1 MCSDPEFFS
10 RFSLPGNDTSAG
22 AVLYIAGTVVLT
34 AWMRRVE
41 FRRGGRAAGIATLDL
56 LSSIS
61 LAMPAL
67 AYWNA
72 NLGTRL
78 GDGVLRLL
86 FVLGLLGLLGF
97 VVHDARAMLRHPRLT
112 ERQRRRF
119 AAIGAAAVLLPST
132 LEVWWGAEAL
142 AHQHA
147 SPQELAQ
154 NRALTP
160 V

>member
-1 MCSDPEFFS
+1 MCSDPDFFS
-10 RFSLPGNDTSAG
+10 CLTLPGNDTSAG

-41 FRRGGRAAGIATLDL
+41 FRRGGRAAGIASLDL

-78 GDGVLRLL
+78 GDGLLRML
-86 FVLGLLGLLGF
+86 FVLGLLGLFGF
-97 VVHDARAMLRHPRLT
+97 VAIDARAMLRHPRLT

-132 LEVWWGAEAL
+132 LEVWWGVEAL

-147 SPQELAQ
+147 SPEELAQ
-154 NRALTP
+154 NRSLTP

>member
-1 MCSDPEFFS
+1 MTGMSLS
-10 RFSLPGNDTSAG
+10 FSLPGNDTSAG
-22 AVLYIAGTVVLT
+22 AVLYIAGTICLT
-34 AWMRRVE
+34 AWMRRAE
-41 FRRGGRAAGIATLDL
+41 FRRGGRAAGVATLDL

-72 NLGTRL
+72 NLGARL
-78 GDGVLRLL
+78 GDGLLRLM
-86 FVLGLLGLLGF
+86 FVLGLLGLFGF
-97 VVHDARAMLRHPRLT
+97 VAYDARAMLRHPRLNQ
-112 ERQRRRF
+112 RQRRRF
-119 AAIGAAAVLLPST
+119 AAIGAAAVLLPSA

-142 AHQHA
+142 AHLHA
-147 SPQELAQ
+147 SPEEIAK

>member
-1 MCSDPEFFS
+1 MNDVFGSL
-10 RFSLPGNDTSAG
+10 SLPGNDSTAG
-22 AVLYIAGTVVLT
+22 AVLYIAGTICLT

-41 FRRGGRAAGIATLDL
+41 FRQGGRAAGVATLDL

-61 LAMPAL
+61 LALPAL

-72 NLGTRL
+72 QLGARL
-78 GDGVLRLL
+78 GDGLLRLL
-86 FVLGLLGLLGF
+86 FVLGVLGLFGF
-97 VVHDARAMLRHPRLT
+97 VAVDARAMLRHPRLN

-119 AAIGAAAVLLPST
+119 AAIGAAAVLLPSS
-132 LEVWWGAEAL
+132 LEVWWAAEAL

-147 SPQELAQ
+147 SPEELAQ
-154 NRALTP
+154 NRCLTP

>member
-1 MCSDPEFFS
+1 MRSDPEFFS
-10 RFSLPGNDTSAG
+10 GFSLPGNDTSAG
-22 AVLYIAGTVVLT
+22 AVLYIAGTIILT
-34 AWMRRVE
+34 AWMRRAE
-41 FRRGGRAAGIATLDL
+41 FRRGGRAAGVAMLDL

-72 NLGTRL
+72 TLGARL
-78 GDGVLRLL
+78 GDSLLRLL
-86 FVLGLLGLLGF
+86 FVLGLLGLFGF

-142 AHQHA
+142 VHLHA
-147 SPQELAQ
+147 SPKELAQ
-154 NRALTP
+154 KSALTP
-160 V
+160 I